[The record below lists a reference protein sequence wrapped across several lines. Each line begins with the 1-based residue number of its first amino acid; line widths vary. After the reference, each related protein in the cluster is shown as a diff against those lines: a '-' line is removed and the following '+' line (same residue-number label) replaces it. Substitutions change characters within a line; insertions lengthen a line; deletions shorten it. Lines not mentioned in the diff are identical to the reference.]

1 MRLPSGIPVS
11 FTKHHVNEYTYSQ
24 LCSIF
29 ENRFDYSQVFEFIDE
44 YVIDEIFPDT
54 CKVSINIWTG
64 TLAYFYLKLK
74 NEFGE
79 ELLHLKVS
87 PKNGFFDI
95 EILGTNEEESK
106 INKLYSEYVSKE
118 FSRICEIAQLDKQ
131 NKVILHYV
139 NNSNIE
145 SEIIL
150 AGTIDDIFDEF
161 TNLNETLKY
170 VNFTYYKFA
179 KEDINNAYLFYV
191 RFVDKN
197 HFLNSAVR
205 HGKLI
210 D

>member
-1 MRLPSGIPVS
+1 M
-11 FTKHHVNEYTYSQ
+11 N
-24 LCSIF
+24 
-29 ENRFDYSQVFEFIDE
+29 D
-44 YVIDEIFPDT
+44 
-54 CKVSINIWTG
+54 
-64 TLAYFYLKLK
+64 
-74 NEFGE
+74 
-79 ELLHLKVS
+79 
-87 PKNGFFDI
+87 
-95 EILGTNEEESK
+95 SK
-106 INKLYSEYVSKE
+106 
-118 FSRICEIAQLDKQ
+118 
-131 NKVILHYV
+131 
-139 NNSNIE
+139 IE

-150 AGTIDDIFDEF
+150 KGTIDDIFDEF